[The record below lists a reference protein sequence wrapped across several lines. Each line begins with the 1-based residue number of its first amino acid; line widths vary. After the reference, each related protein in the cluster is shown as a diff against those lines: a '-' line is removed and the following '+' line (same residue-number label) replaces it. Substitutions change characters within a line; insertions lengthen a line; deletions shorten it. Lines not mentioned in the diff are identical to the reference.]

1 MAVTGGMDVA
11 EVLLLPLLLAVVG
24 IVFIAIAIN
33 DKADTRSDDESR
45 RLPTRREQP
54 LYHLHMKIRSSSK
67 PPSASR
73 APDEGVARFPKRR

>member
-1 MAVTGGMDVA
+1 MGVA
-11 EVLLLPLLLAVVG
+11 GVVLFTLLLAGVG
-24 IVFIAIAIN
+24 LVFIVIALN
-33 DKADTRSDDESR
+33 DKADARSDDESR

-73 APDEGVARFPKRR
+73 ASGPEVAKFPKRH